1 MIYYQFN
8 RQELSKKA
16 KDRYHNRSV
25 VKKNA
30 AEYYIAIKD
39 VLKEKGKNNYKI
51 LSEKKDAKRKYS
63 RNR

>member
-1 MIYYQFN
+1 M
-8 RQELSKKA
+8 
-16 KDRYHNRSV
+16 

-39 VLKEKGKNNYKI
+39 VLKEKGKNKYKI

-63 RNR
+63 RNRWKNMKEKISLTNDLFVRYENE

>member
-1 MIYYQFN
+1 M
-8 RQELSKKA
+8 
-16 KDRYHNRSV
+16 

-63 RNR
+63 RNRWKNMKEKISLTNDLFVQYENE